1 MPYFPKPH
9 PSQRAPRLRVC
20 ELTHVVFVY
29 GQGMQIRGRL
39 YDISRTGGSAEME
52 VPLPPSTLVHL
63 SVRTPSGNIEA
74 IAEMLSAVTAKR
86 QPFRFIALDEPDR
99 DKLHRLVT
107 R

>member
-1 MPYFPKPH
+1 MPYFPQPH

-20 ELTHVVFVY
+20 EHTNVLFVY

-39 YDISRTGGSAEME
+39 YEISRTGGSAEME

-63 SVRTPSGNIEA
+63 SVRTPSGKIDA
-74 IAEMLSAVTAKR
+74 IAEMLSVTASR
-86 QPFRFIALDEPDR
+86 QAFRFIALDEPDR
-99 DKLHRLVT
+99 DQLHRLVS